1 MEGVEAIDAILEG
14 RVVGGVAATPAPH
27 FERESVAPGGEAS
40 PAPSVSAALVPPV
53 NDPTMLS
60 LMGLMGRESEFS
72 GGG

>member
-1 MEGVEAIDAILEG
+1 V
-14 RVVGGVAATPAPH
+14 
-27 FERESVAPGGEAS
+27 S
-40 PAPSVSAALVPPV
+40 PAASVGNALVPPV